1 MTGSP
6 VSDTSP
12 MVIEAQDLTCVFS
25 SGGMFSRQKAVA
37 LNNVS
42 LSARKGE
49 SISIVGESGSGKT
62 TLAMVLLGLQ
72 PVTAGSVHI
81 AGKALSSYSRK
92 ELARVVQPV
101 FQDPYS
107 TLNPRQTIRS
117 ILTLP
122 LIVHGESRNNGEKR
136 MLQAMDAV
144 GMAARHLDA
153 FPSQLSGGQ
162 RQRIAIARALMVR
175 PEILICDE
183 PTSAL
188 DVSVQAQI
196 LNLLTDIRREFGLTY
211 ILITHNFSVAEYMAD
226 RVCVMLKGE
235 IIEEAA
241 AQDFFRS
248 ASHPYSRS
256 LLNAI
261 PTLEGVDR

>member
-1 MTGSP
+1 MTGSSSLAQPP
-6 VSDTSP
+6 V
-12 MVIEAQDLTCVFS
+12 VIDAQDLTCVFS
-25 SGGMFSRQKAVA
+25 SGGMFNRQKAVA
-37 LNNVS
+37 LNSVN
-42 LSARKGE
+42 LTAHKGE
-49 SISIVGESGSGKT
+49 SIAIVGESGSGKT
-62 TLAMVLLGLQ
+62 TLAMILLGLQ
-72 PVTAGSVHI
+72 QATSGSVTI

-92 ELARVVQPV
+92 ALARVVQPV

-122 LIVHGESRNNGEKR
+122 LIVHGESRSNGEAR
-136 MLQAMDAV
+136 MLQAMEAV

-235 IIEEAA
+235 MVEEAA

-261 PTLEGVDR
+261 PII